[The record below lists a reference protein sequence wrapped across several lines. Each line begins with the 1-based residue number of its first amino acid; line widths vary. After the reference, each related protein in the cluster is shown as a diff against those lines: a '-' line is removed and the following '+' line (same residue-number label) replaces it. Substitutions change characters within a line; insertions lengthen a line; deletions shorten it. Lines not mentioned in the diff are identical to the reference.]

1 MFFFKEFG
9 LIYSFYSAKL
19 LKELAQENKSQFHR
33 HNAYRLNSSYYDC
46 SRDLKVT
53 HTHTHTNTHTE
64 NVHTHPTTTTTTTIT
79 ITTNASNRTLN
90 LHHVF
95 LAFQRRPQRR
105 ERRAGC
111 NQRGGCTSRGNE
123 AKDKSNQADK
133 QSTASTETV
142 QKRQSTTTAAPQQE
156 AHE

>member
-1 MFFFKEFG
+1 MYIEMENDIPPHPPPPNYFLKCIYRQVFK
-9 LIYSFYSAKL
+9 
-19 LKELAQENKSQFHR
+19 
-33 HNAYRLNSSYYDC
+33 HNY
-46 SRDLKVT
+46 
-53 HTHTHTNTHTE
+53 HTHTEH
-64 NVHTHPTTTTTTTIT
+64 VHTHPPPTTTTTTTIT

-123 AKDKSNQADK
+123 AKEKSNQADK
-133 QSTASTETV
+133 HTTAASETV
-142 QKRQSTTTAAPQQE
+142 QKRQSTTTADPQQE